1 MVDLYLRRIE
11 KLETKKKNED
21 PEVAAEEEEGLEK
34 TRQKLADEKRH
45 IAGLEV
51 FYTDVIK
58 DWADSGSRNIGT
70 IHYSPAIACNVNP
83 EGFTEDW
90 GTFVLDEDRWK
101 AQFKGNVLDLG
112 AFGFI
117 FLI

>member
-1 MVDLYLRRIE
+1 MADLYLRRIE
-11 KLETKKKNED
+11 KLETMEKNED
-21 PEVAAEEEEGLEK
+21 PEVAAKDKERLEEA
-34 TRQKLADEKRH
+34 RQKLADEKGH
-45 IAGLEV
+45 IAELIK
-51 FYTDVIK
+51 FRADVTK
-58 DWADSGSRNIGT
+58 DWADSERRNIGT
-70 IHYSPAIACNVNP
+70 IHYSPVMAFNVGP

-112 AFGFI
+112 TFGFI